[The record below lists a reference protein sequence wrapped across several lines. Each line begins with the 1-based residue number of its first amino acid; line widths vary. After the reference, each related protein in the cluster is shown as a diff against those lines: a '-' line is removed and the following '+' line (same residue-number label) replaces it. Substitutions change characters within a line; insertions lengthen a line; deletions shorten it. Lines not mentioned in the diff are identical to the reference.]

1 MMSRA
6 DMRERL
12 RIQAADA
19 EAVSEFLAN
28 PDNPFVESLFDVLD
42 KYGGVEQINRAADDA
57 GRLETRLERLRDEGS
72 PYLAGVEWLAEQRD
86 AGAFVTLAEYRRGVL
101 SAAPEVVAAKAAET
115 GEVAAADA
123 ATAAG
128 GETPDDAHAVTLEI
142 SALQF
147 FPWLLAEARQ
157 AIEHRE
163 LMPGRFIRERNMAEQ
178 SQSGGDLRAVCAAM
192 QVIGASHVES
202 LDTRGI
208 DGANLMVGLETITG
222 YFGGIGEP
230 NEHVLRWVDEYLHYF
245 TEYGVREVLNFNI
258 GTILAAFVLR
268 KLGVRNQFK
277 ISVFMGIDNPF
288 SVLWLLMAA
297 SLLGGEDG
305 STSLAGLNLSNS
317 VDAATLET
325 SSRLREAL
333 GLTDAVRFEHHVTEA
348 YKSIVRQ
355 PYERRAELV
364 TAAATVAHLSA
375 KHEGGEPVE
384 EAAGEHPSD
393 IFDYFL
399 SRDEIERR
407 GLMPALE
414 AGYLAKHAA
423 VNHTADELTR
433 AGIGVRPATRLHAPG
448 PAPPRA

>member
-1 MMSRA
+1 MTDRD
-6 DMRERL
+6 DMRARL

-19 EAVSEFLAN
+19 EAVNEFLAS

-42 KYGGVEQINRAADDA
+42 KYGGVEQINGAADEA
-57 GRLETRLERLRDEGS
+57 GKLENRLERLREERS

-101 SAAPEVVAAKAAET
+101 GA
-115 GEVAAADA
+115 AAADA
-123 ATAAG
+123 EPEAPVGHAAAA
-128 GETPDDAHAVTLEI
+128 DDAGVDAAAADDGSAVTLEI

-157 AIEHRE
+157 AIEQRE

-178 SQSGGDLRAVCAAM
+178 SLPGGDLLAVCAAM

-258 GTILAAFVLR
+258 GTILAALVLR
-268 KLGVRNQFK
+268 KLGVRNEFK
-277 ISVFMGIDNPF
+277 ISVFMGVDNPW
-288 SVLWLLMAA
+288 SVLWLLMGAR
-297 SLLGGEDG
+297 LLGGAG
-305 STSLAGLNLSNS
+305 GATSLSGINFSNS
-317 VDAATLET
+317 ADSDTLRAA
-325 SSRLREAL
+325 SAAREAL
-333 GLTDAVRFEHHVTEA
+333 GLREAVRFEHHVTEA

-355 PYERRAELV
+355 PYERRAEV
-364 TAAATVAHLSA
+364 VEIAAEVPNISA
-375 KHEGGEPVE
+375 EHEGGDPAVE
-384 EAAGEHPSD
+384 ASRKHRSDILDYFISQNVIEAAGAME
-393 IFDYFL
+393 
-399 SRDEIERR
+399 
-407 GLMPALE
+407 ALE
-414 AGYLAKHAA
+414 RNYLDKHAA
-423 VNHTADELTR
+423 LNHTAADLIR
-433 AGIGVRPATRLHAPG
+433 AGIGVKPASLLH
-448 PAPPRA
+448 

>member
-19 EAVSEFLAN
+19 EAVNEFLAS

-277 ISVFMGIDNPF
+277 ISVFMGVDNPW
-288 SVLWLLMAA
+288 SVLWLLIGAR
-297 SLLGGEDG
+297 LLGGAEG
-305 STSLAGLNLSNS
+305 ATSLSGINFSNS
-317 VDAATLET
+317 ADSDTLRAA
-325 SSRLREAL
+325 SAAREAL
-333 GLTDAVRFEHHVTEA
+333 GLREAVRFEHHVTEA

-355 PYERRAELV
+355 PYERRTEVVEIAAEV
-364 TAAATVAHLSA
+364 PNISA
-375 KHEGGEPVE
+375 EHEGGDPAVE
-384 EAAGEHPSD
+384 ASRKHRSDILDYFISQNVIEAAGAME
-393 IFDYFL
+393 
-399 SRDEIERR
+399 
-407 GLMPALE
+407 ALE
-414 AGYLAKHAA
+414 RNYLDKHAA
-423 VNHTADELTR
+423 LNHTAADLIR
-433 AGIGVRPATRLHAPG
+433 AGIGVKPASLLH
-448 PAPPRA
+448 

>member
-19 EAVSEFLAN
+19 EAVNEFLAS

-157 AIEHRE
+157 AVEHRE

-277 ISVFMGIDNPF
+277 ISVFMGVDNPW
-288 SVLWLLMAA
+288 SVLWLLIGAR
-297 SLLGGEDG
+297 LLGGAEG
-305 STSLAGLNLSNS
+305 ATSLSGINFSNS
-317 VDAATLET
+317 ADSDTLRAA
-325 SSRLREAL
+325 SAAREAL
-333 GLTDAVRFEHHVTEA
+333 GLREAVRFEHHVTEA

-355 PYERRAELV
+355 PYERRTEVVEIAAEV
-364 TAAATVAHLSA
+364 PNISA
-375 KHEGGEPVE
+375 EHEGGDPAVE
-384 EAAGEHPSD
+384 ASRKHRSDILDYFISQNVIEAAGAME
-393 IFDYFL
+393 
-399 SRDEIERR
+399 
-407 GLMPALE
+407 ALE
-414 AGYLAKHAA
+414 RNYLDKHAA
-423 VNHTADELTR
+423 LNHTAADLIR
-433 AGIGVRPATRLHAPG
+433 AGIGVKPASLLH
-448 PAPPRA
+448 